1 MLTHLI
7 PPIIVVGSTNPV
19 KINAVKTTLSALTQ
33 KPLTILS
40 YPAVSNVP
48 EQPFSDSQTRQGAI
62 NRAFDALKH
71 TPKANWGIG
80 LEGGVRTIN
89 YTDQKGR
96 VIKEIIEVAWCAI
109 VDKTGN
115 IALGG
120 GVEFQLPPVITQ
132 RLQKGEELGPIMDD
146 LLNIPDVKK
155 KTGAI
160 GVLSNRLLTRQD
172 IYQQLIKL
180 ALVKII
186 SQHIQPK
193 WWQNT

>member
-7 PPIIVVGSTNPV
+7 PPVIVVGSTNPV
-19 KINAVKTTLSALTQ
+19 KINAVKTTLSTLTQ
-33 KPLTILS
+33 KPLIILS
-40 YPAVSNVP
+40 YPAPSNVP
-48 EQPFSDSQTRQGAI
+48 EQPFSDAQTRQGAI
-62 NRAFDALKH
+62 NRAFNALDH
-71 TPKANWGIG
+71 SPQAHWGIG
-80 LEGGVRTIN
+80 LEGGVRTIT
-89 YTDQKGR
+89 YTNQKGR
-96 VIKEIIEVAWCAI
+96 VIKEIVEVAWCAI

-120 GVEFQLPPVITQ
+120 GVEFQLPPAITK

-155 KTGAI
+155 KIGAI

-186 SQHIQPK
+186 SQHTQPN